1 MVPVSTTPALEE
13 ESATTPGSSNVPL
26 TSTRSQIEVVSTCE
40 TREEWQERE
49 RLRQT
54 AEVER
59 IQREN
64 GVEAL
69 LQQMPHFLRYLEMA
83 QATNDLRIERNVEM
97 RIQRS
102 EEEVVAI
109 RREQAAI
116 SEQLSRLE
124 AAAAAR
130 RRQ

>member
-1 MVPVSTTPALEE
+1 MPA
-13 ESATTPGSSNVPL
+13 SNVPL

-49 RLRQT
+49 RLRLT
-54 AEVER
+54 AEVEALL
-59 IQREN
+59 Q
-64 GVEAL
+64 L

-124 AAAAAR
+124 AAAAYR

>member
-1 MVPVSTTPALEE
+1 MPA
-13 ESATTPGSSNVPL
+13 SNVPL
-26 TSTRSQIEVVSTCE
+26 TSTRSQIEVVSTCA

-116 SEQLSRLE
+116 SEQLCRLE

>member
-1 MVPVSTTPALEE
+1 MPA
-13 ESATTPGSSNVPL
+13 SNVPL

-83 QATNDLRIERNVEM
+83 QATNDLRIERNDL